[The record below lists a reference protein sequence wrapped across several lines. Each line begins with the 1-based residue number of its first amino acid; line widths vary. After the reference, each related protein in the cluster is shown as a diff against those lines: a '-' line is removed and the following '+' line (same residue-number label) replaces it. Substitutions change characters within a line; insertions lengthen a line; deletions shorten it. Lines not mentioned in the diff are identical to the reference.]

1 MELVTLSDCVK
12 YFKGYAFKSQWYS
25 ADGHPIIKV
34 SDFTSDSIDVSNQS
48 RIKSEFALQFQK
60 YAIHTGDVI
69 IQTVGS
75 WPDNPDSVVGKVVRA
90 NQLVNGALL
99 NQNAVNIIPLNNI
112 NKTYLYYLLKSELF
126 KGYIINTAQG
136 AANQASITLESIL
149 GYKFLLPPLP
159 TQRRIASILSA
170 YDELIEV
177 NNQRIKLLEE
187 TARQLYK
194 EWFVRMRFPEYKKA
208 KFVKGVPEGW
218 EVKSLYD
225 IAEVTYG
232 FPFQSELFN
241 DKGEGIP
248 VIRIRDLIEGS
259 ISTFTTE
266 IADEKYYAEDG
277 DILVGMDGDFH
288 YCKWAAG
295 RVWINQRN
303 VRFRPL
309 PKSNISRYFLYHV
322 TKPHIEFLNEI
333 IVGTTVAHLS
343 ATDLKKM
350 KLLIPNEELLSAF
363 KQISEPIYEQEIVL
377 KQQNTQLR
385 QIRDRLLPRLVSGK
399 LAVKPLAAYPENE
412 RLTMAAEG

>member
-218 EVKSLYD
+218 EVKS
-225 IAEVTYG
+225 
-232 FPFQSELFN
+232 
-241 DKGEGIP
+241 
-248 VIRIRDLIEGS
+248 
-259 ISTFTTE
+259 
-266 IADEKYYAEDG
+266 
-277 DILVGMDGDFH
+277 
-288 YCKWAAG
+288 
-295 RVWINQRN
+295 
-303 VRFRPL
+303 
-309 PKSNISRYFLYHV
+309 
-322 TKPHIEFLNEI
+322 
-333 IVGTTVAHLS
+333 
-343 ATDLKKM
+343 
-350 KLLIPNEELLSAF
+350 
-363 KQISEPIYEQEIVL
+363 
-377 KQQNTQLR
+377 
-385 QIRDRLLPRLVSGK
+385 
-399 LAVKPLAAYPENE
+399 
-412 RLTMAAEG
+412 

>member
-1 MELVTLSDCVK
+1 MND
-12 YFKGYAFKSQWYS
+12 W
-25 ADGHPIIKV
+25 
-34 SDFTSDSIDVSNQS
+34 SITYLKDVSELITKGTTPTSVGGRFTDSGINF
-48 RIKSEFALQFQK
+48 IKSESLNYDGVIDKSAFAFIDEDSNNKLKRSVLKEKDILYSIAGIYLGKMGVVKKQHLPANTNQAC
-60 YAIHTGDVI
+60 AIIRLRHDVVDYRFIKQYFSEKSFINYVNSLTG
-69 IQTVGS
+69 QAAQ
-75 WPDNPDSVVGKVVRA
+75 P
-90 NQLVNGALL
+90 
-99 NQNAVNIIPLNNI
+99 NI
-112 NKTYLYYLLKSELF
+112 NLTDIGNLKL
-126 KGYIINTAQG
+126 
-136 AANQASITLESIL
+136 
-149 GYKFLLPPLP
+149 LLPPLP

-194 EWFVRMRFPEYKKA
+194 EWFVRMRFPGYKKA
-208 KFVKGVPEGW
+208 KFIKGVPEGW

-303 VRFRPL
+303 VRFRPF

-350 KLLIPNEELLSAF
+350 KLLIPSEELLSAF

-399 LAVKPLAAYPENE
+399 LAVKPLAAYGENE
-412 RLTMAAEG
+412 MLTMAAEG